1 MQIAL
6 IMGLAAL
13 AATQD
18 VGTISPGGIEAI
30 GPKQDDPR
38 AMCDPGSEP
47 MAGMLS
53 QGRVR
58 LSTSSGIRPSPGG
71 KLAIGPKQDD
81 PRAPG
86 VLARPG
92 DDNDPKAS
100 GGSGI
105 IVEGGLEAI
114 GPKQDDPRAMCG
126 PDGTATTG
134 MLDAGR
140 VRTSSSSGMK
150 PTPGGMLAI
159 GPKQDDPSR
168 PGALARP
175 GDDNDPKASGGSGII
190 VQGGIEAIGPKQD
203 DPRSP
208 ALAIG
213 PKQDDPRAPG
223 VMARPGDDEDPQAL
237 AMAGKCGAAA
247 R

>member
-1 MQIAL
+1 MQIVM

-13 AATQD
+13 AAAQD

-38 AMCDPGSEP
+38 AMCEPGNEP
-47 MAGMLS
+47 TAGMLS

-58 LSTSSGIRPSPGG
+58 LSTSSGMRPTPGG

-100 GGSGI
+100 GGQGA
-105 IVEGGLEAI
+105 GL
-114 GPKQDDPRAMCG
+114 
-126 PDGTATTG
+126 
-134 MLDAGR
+134 
-140 VRTSSSSGMK
+140 
-150 PTPGGMLAI
+150 
-159 GPKQDDPSR
+159 
-168 PGALARP
+168 
-175 GDDNDPKASGGSGII
+175 
-190 VQGGIEAIGPKQD
+190 AIGPKQD

-208 ALAIG
+208 SL
-213 PKQDDPRAPG
+213 
-223 VMARPGDDEDPQAL
+223 VARPGDDEDPQAL
-237 AMAGKCGAAA
+237 ALAGKCGRAVP
-247 R
+247 

>member
-1 MQIAL
+1 MQYTMTIA
-6 IMGLAAL
+6 AAL
-13 AATQD
+13 LAVQQ
-18 VGTISPGGIEAI
+18 VGTISPG
-30 GPKQDDPR
+30 
-38 AMCDPGSEP
+38 AM
-47 MAGMLS
+47 
-53 QGRVR
+53 
-58 LSTSSGIRPSPGG
+58 
-71 KLAIGPKQDD
+71 
-81 PRAPG
+81 
-86 VLARPG
+86 
-92 DDNDPKAS
+92 
-100 GGSGI
+100 
-105 IVEGGLEAI
+105 EAI

-134 MLDAGR
+134 LLDAGR

-213 PKQDDPRAPG
+213 PKQDDPRSPALAIGPKQDDPRAPG
-223 VMARPGDDEDPQAL
+223 VVARPGDDEDPQAL